1 MDWSLFHYAFMH
13 KALLAGLFG
22 GISCAVVGVL
32 VVTMRISAIGTC
44 VAHAAFAGALL
55 GILLG
60 VGPLGPGFA
69 ASFLVAGLVGP
80 VTDRAGV
87 APDTVVGILFSA
99 MLGLAFLFLG
109 LMEGPRTEA
118 LDLFWGSIL
127 TVRVFDLKVMAVV
140 TVVLL
145 AFLLAFYKEIQA
157 VLCHRGVALAVG
169 LPATLIYYA
178 MLFSVGAAVAASL
191 RSIGGLLIYGLII
204 NPAAA
209 AYQLSFSLKRI
220 FVLACVFGVSACWGG
235 LLLAAWFDL
244 PAGAM
249 IVLLSTAV
257 FVAATVFSP
266 KSPRALSFRKRLEVA
281 YSGRIEARDRAGENI
296 R

>member
-1 MDWSLFHYAFMH
+1 MDWSVFQYAFMH

-60 VGPLGPGFA
+60 VGPLVPAFA

-80 VTDRAGV
+80 VTDHAGI

-118 LDLFWGSIL
+118 LNLFWGSIL
-127 TVRVFDLKVMAVV
+127 TVRAFDLKVLAAV
-140 TVVLL
+140 TLILL
-145 AFLLAFYKEIQA
+145 ALLTVFYKEIQA
-157 VLCHRGVALAVG
+157 VLCHRSVALAVG
-169 LPATLIYYA
+169 LPATLIYYV

-209 AYQLSFSLKRI
+209 AYQLSFNLKRI
-220 FVLACVFGVSACWGG
+220 FALACVFGVSSCWGG
-235 LLLAAWFDL
+235 LFLATWFDM

-249 IVLLSTAV
+249 IVLLSTFI
-257 FVAATVFSP
+257 FVAATAFSP
-266 KSPRALSFRKRLEVA
+266 KSPRSLSFRKRLETA
-281 YSGRIEARDRAGENI
+281 YSGRIDAHDRAGENI